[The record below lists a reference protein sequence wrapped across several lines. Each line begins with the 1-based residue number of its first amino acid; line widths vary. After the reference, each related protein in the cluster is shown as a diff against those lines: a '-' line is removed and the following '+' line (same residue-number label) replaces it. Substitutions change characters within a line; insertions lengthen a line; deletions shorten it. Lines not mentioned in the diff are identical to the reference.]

1 MKHLI
6 LLTLSCLFYLS
17 TIAQPA
23 LVMQNNVTY
32 LNMMNGLPSNF
43 VDDLYTD
50 SYVNP
55 AKRNV
60 LLLQNEM

>member
-6 LLTLSCLFYLS
+6 LLTLSCLFCLS

-50 SYVNP
+50 SY
-55 AKRNV
+55 
-60 LLLQNEM
+60 